1 MSKPKSGQGEGDLHK
16 ALTHPIRVRILSAME
31 RTGTSSPVRF
41 ANSTKGTDH
50 EADLNVVA
58 YHFRVLDRMEV
69 IECAG
74 TRPRRGA
81 TEHIYRINPRSP
93 VPDMLRATQLLQRI
107 SGISGEEDPNA
118 LDEIPVAILPVE
130 VDQQGQRELQQLMET
145 MKSNLMELSEECRRR
160 LAESHAESISM
171 RVGLAAFRP
180 DVDDAPP
187 VTI

>member
-1 MSKPKSGQGEGDLHK
+1 MSKPKSGQGEGNPHK
-16 ALTHPIRVRILSAME
+16 ALTHPIRVRILTAME
-31 RTGTSSPVRF
+31 KTGTSSPVRF

-58 YHFRVLDRMEV
+58 YHFRVLDRLEV
-69 IECAG
+69 IESAG

-81 TEHIYRINPRSP
+81 TEHIYRINPSSP
-93 VPDMLRATQLLQRI
+93 VPDMLRATQLLQQVTGMTEE
-107 SGISGEEDPNA
+107 GIDDAG
-118 LDEIPVAILPVE
+118 EIPVAILPVE
-130 VDQQGQRELQQLMET
+130 VDQQGQRELHELMAT

-160 LAESHAESISM
+160 LAESQAESITM

-180 DVDDAPP
+180 DVDGAPP